1 MKFYNPFK
9 LHIIGI
15 DDKFYVRK
23 LTIFGCKYLDNDG
36 STYFWYIDS
45 GNFYVKFN
53 TLEKAKLALVAYPEL
68 IKNENKKTKVIHYD

>member
-15 DDKFYVRK
+15 DDKFYIRK
-23 LTIFGCKYLDNDG
+23 LTIFGWEYLDIECG
-36 STYFWYIDS
+36 IIYFWCGDS
-45 GNFYVKFN
+45 KSFAKFN

-68 IKNENKKTKVIHYD
+68 IKEEIKKKKVIHYD